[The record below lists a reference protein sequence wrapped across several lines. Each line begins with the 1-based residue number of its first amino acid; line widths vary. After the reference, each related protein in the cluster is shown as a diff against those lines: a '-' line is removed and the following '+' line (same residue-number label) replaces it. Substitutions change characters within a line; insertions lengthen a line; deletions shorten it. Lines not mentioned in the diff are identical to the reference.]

1 MATDEIPGRVEFAF
15 SCLFTT
21 ICLKFFNNPLE
32 STLVFLLLC
41 YSWTSLCNFYSLKAL
56 ALKHV
61 PQLLTNDLHKFGFSD
76 IYIYIYIYIYV
87 MYFQV
92 YT

>member
-1 MATDEIPGRVEFAF
+1 MAIDELPRRVEFAF

-32 STLVFLLLC
+32 STLVFSLLC
-41 YSWTSLCNFYSLKAL
+41 YSWTSLCYFYSRKAL

-61 PQLLTNDLHKFGFSD
+61 PRLWANDLHKFGFSD
-76 IYIYIYIYIYV
+76 IY
-87 MYFQV
+87 M
-92 YT
+92 